1 MTGTKQQAVSSKM
14 CGEELAIPHTPE
26 PLGRV
31 IGLGIGVIE
40 FEMLVEM
47 AGWHDSASWSV
58 VVRVVVR
65 VRVRVRVLS
74 GANCKSQIV
83 DDLVQ
88 CNACRRSSPPSEQS
102 SGISQGLTT
111 ENSIVFFFF
120 VLFCSCRS
128 ILVPTR
134 ANERSREPKRP
145 WRCMPWCCMAVSSR
159 GLVSSGIPCCP
170 FALFALM
177 GRVRPP
183 AAAGSQLQASRPS
196 FPRHLSRLPRHQTPV
211 YSSSCPCAGR
221 LAFDL
226 CEICSLQQQGVFSD
240 APLEGRERGGQG
252 GGQGGGRGAR
262 RGSQRLSL
270 CVTLGQQQQQQQQ
283 QRDWSRCSC
292 CNWYSARM
300 SKRRYSSSSYFSN
313 QPNLFCSFIL
323 FSLS

>member
-58 VVRVVVR
+58 VVVVV
-65 VRVRVRVLS
+65 VMRVRVRVLS

-102 SGISQGLTT
+102 SGISQGLTA
-111 ENSIVFFFF
+111 ENSIVFFFS

-128 ILVPTR
+128 IFWSPR
-134 ANERSREPKRP
+134 AQTNEAVSLNDPGAACP
-145 WRCMPWCCMAVSSR
+145 GAAWRCPLVVWYPPASPVAPWCP
-159 GLVSSGIPCCP
+159 LCP
-170 FALFALM
+170 HGAC
-177 GRVRPP
+177 
-183 AAAGSQLQASRPS
+183 
-196 FPRHLSRLPRHQTPV
+196 
-211 YSSSCPCAGR
+211 SSSCSSRIANCRPVGLPFLVTFRVCQDTKHLFTVAAAHVLAASPLTCAKS
-221 LAFDL
+221 AV
-226 CEICSLQQQGVFSD
+226 CSS
-240 APLEGRERGGQG
+240 RECFPMLRWRGGSE

-292 CNWYSARM
+292 CNWYSAP
-300 SKRRYSSSSYFSN
+300 YV
-313 QPNLFCSFIL
+313 QTEVQ
-323 FSLS
+323 